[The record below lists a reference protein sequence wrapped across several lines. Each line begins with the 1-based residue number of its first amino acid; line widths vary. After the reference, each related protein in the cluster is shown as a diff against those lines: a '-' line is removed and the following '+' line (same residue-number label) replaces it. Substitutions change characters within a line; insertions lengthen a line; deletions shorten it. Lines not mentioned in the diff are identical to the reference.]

1 MISLEDFT
9 KIIEN
14 INNFR
19 EVDEGLY
26 SNFKIDLIEIV
37 EPLNIAV
44 ETALQSLVP
53 KEKVDYLFKS
63 IYETGMNNKEDIK
76 EVYEKIFEKGWA
88 KNYFK

>member
-1 MISLEDFT
+1 MISLENFT

-19 EVDEGLY
+19 EVNEKLY
-26 SNFKIDLIEIV
+26 NDFNIDLIDIV
-37 EPLNIAV
+37 EPLNVAI

-63 IYETGMNNKEDIK
+63 IYETEMNNKEDIK
-76 EVYEKIFEKGWA
+76 EVYENIFEKG
-88 KNYFK
+88 

>member
-26 SNFKIDLIEIV
+26 NNFKINLIEIV

-53 KEKVDYLFKS
+53 KEKWITFLNQFMK
-63 IYETGMNNKEDIK
+63 
-76 EVYEKIFEKGWA
+76 
-88 KNYFK
+88 

>member
-19 EVDEGLY
+19 EADERLY
-26 SNFKIDLIEIV
+26 NDFNINLIDIV
-37 EPLNIAV
+37 EPLNIAI

-53 KEKVDYLFKS
+53 EEKVDYLFKS
-63 IYETGMNNKEDIK
+63 IYETEMNSKEDIK
-76 EVYEKIFEKGWA
+76 EVYENIFEKGWT

>member
-1 MISLEDFT
+1 MISLENFT

-19 EVDEGLY
+19 EVNEKLY
-26 SNFKIDLIEIV
+26 NDFNIDLIDIV
-37 EPLNIAV
+37 EPLNVAI

-63 IYETGMNNKEDIK
+63 IYETEMSNKEDIK
-76 EVYEKIFEKGWA
+76 EVYENIFEKG
-88 KNYFK
+88 

>member
-19 EVDEGLY
+19 EVNEKLY
-26 SNFKIDLIEIV
+26 NDFNIDLIDIV
-37 EPLNIAV
+37 EPLNVAI
-44 ETALQSLVP
+44 ETALHSLVP
-53 KEKVDYLFKS
+53 EEKVDYLFKS
-63 IYETGMNNKEDIK
+63 IYETEMNNKEDIK
-76 EVYEKIFEKGWA
+76 EVYENIFEKGWT

>member
-9 KIIEN
+9 KIIED

-19 EVDEGLY
+19 EVSERLY
-26 SNFKIDLIEIV
+26 DNFNIDLIEIV
-37 EPLNIAV
+37 EPLNMALEIA
-44 ETALQSLVP
+44 LCSLVP
-53 KEKVDYLFKS
+53 EEKVDYLFKS

-76 EVYEKIFEKGWA
+76 EVYENIFEKGWT

>member
-1 MISLEDFT
+1 MISLENFT

-19 EVDEGLY
+19 EVNEKLY
-26 SNFKIDLIEIV
+26 NDFNIDLIDIV
-37 EPLNIAV
+37 EPLNVAV

-63 IYETGMNNKEDIK
+63 IYETEMSNKEDIK
-76 EVYEKIFEKGWA
+76 EVYENIFEKG
-88 KNYFK
+88 

>member
-19 EVDEGLY
+19 EVNEKLY
-26 SNFKIDLIEIV
+26 DDFKIDLIDIV
-37 EPLNIAV
+37 EPLNVAI
-44 ETALQSLVP
+44 ETALYSLVP
-53 KEKVDYLFKS
+53 EEKVDYLFKS

-76 EVYEKIFEKGWA
+76 EVYESIFEKGWT

>member
-19 EVDEGLY
+19 EVNEKLY
-26 SNFKIDLIEIV
+26 KDFKIDLIDIV
-37 EPLNIAV
+37 EPLNVAI

-63 IYETGMNNKEDIK
+63 IYETEMNNKEEIK
-76 EVYEKIFEKGWA
+76 EVYESIFEKG
-88 KNYFK
+88 